1 MEHSGILLKLGADPL
16 AMQDGDDALSIAA
29 RLHSATQLRILLENV
44 RPAQVRGHIGRLI
57 AAAVGGESR
66 FKRIVR
72 HGEQWKT
79 AADET
84 LSLLRRWDSLFP
96 EAVDFSALL
105 LPALLSGLN
114 SPFGRMNSDVQI
126 GFITASGLAPSAM
139 SDLLRESI
147 VSFNTELFVALLDH
161 GVPVSSTFQGG
172 KNLLHLCAKIPDH
185 NLAATA
191 FAPRL
196 LALGVTLDQRDEEG
210 MTPWMD
216 AILER
221 KWDLADLLM
230 EHGAEPLATNQDGFN
245 VLGLCIT
252 TINLGAVKYLLKYC
266 KAKTRFLQESF
277 LINAEKKI
285 SALQLAV
292 TLRPPRAHGMK
303 MEVMGT
309 FLTILANYAKEEW
322 QLNYRSDAFLPNAT
336 ALEIA
341 AARGHVHPVKNLVKN
356 GAHLD
361 PGNRAVEYA
370 RAGLAV
376 ATERMEKKN
385 LERCIFI
392 IENWDDEEKQ
402 TRKLADDWTNMR
414 TIDDSHVNS
423 SWEIVV
429 FDYKSRKALA
439 QKKKTELMS
448 E

>member
-1 MEHSGILLKLGADPL
+1 
-16 AMQDGDDALSIAA
+16 
-29 RLHSATQLRILLENV
+29 
-44 RPAQVRGHIGRLI
+44 
-57 AAAVGGESR
+57 
-66 FKRIVR
+66 
-72 HGEQWKT
+72 
-79 AADET
+79 
-84 LSLLRRWDSLFP
+84 
-96 EAVDFSALL
+96 
-105 LPALLSGLN
+105 
-114 SPFGRMNSDVQI
+114 
-126 GFITASGLAPSAM
+126 
-139 SDLLRESI
+139 
-147 VSFNTELFVALLDH
+147 
-161 GVPVSSTFQGG
+161 
-172 KNLLHLCAKIPDH
+172 
-185 NLAATA
+185 
-191 FAPRL
+191 
-196 LALGVTLDQRDEEG
+196 
-210 MTPWMD
+210 
-216 AILER
+216 
-221 KWDLADLLM
+221 M
-230 EHGAEPLATNQDGFN
+230 EHGADPLATNQDGFN

-309 FLTILANYAKEEW
+309 FLTILANYAKEEG

-361 PGNRAVEYA
+361 TGNRAVEYA
-370 RAGLAV
+370 RVGLAV

-439 QKKKTELMS
+439 QKKKAELMS